1 MIRCVRDF
9 FPRNIL
15 LKLYHSLA
23 LPHVNLHLEIWGA
36 APAYQINILEVK
48 MNNLLRLIFGIHR
61 ENGIPT
67 MGAEEMYRTFRIF
80 RLGSLFKLRLFKLLY
95 SLLTG
100 KCPELFQILLQPY
113 VIPHSYS
120 TRRGLFRHPNI
131 TCEIERRFLSHQLI
145 ILYEQLPIGVFE
157 RSFSSSIAVVQ
168 RFLMNNQ

>member
-67 MGAEEMYRTFRIF
+67 MGAEEMYRTFRIL
-80 RLGSLFKLRLFKLLY
+80 RLGSLFKLRLLNY
-95 SLLTG
+95 
-100 KCPELFQILLQPY
+100 C
-113 VIPHSYS
+113 IP
-120 TRRGLFRHPNI
+120 
-131 TCEIERRFLSHQLI
+131 
-145 ILYEQLPIGVFE
+145 
-157 RSFSSSIAVVQ
+157 
-168 RFLMNNQ
+168 FLMVNALNCLIFYCDHMLYITIMQLGGDYFAIQV